1 MENYNVSCSLCN
13 EPAVITDNKHSYC
26 LDHYSDR
33 KTLKAIPEKNNEDRS
48 YK

>member
-13 EPAVITDNKHSYC
+13 EPAVITDNKHNYC

-33 KTLKAIPEKNNEDRS
+33 KTLKALSK
-48 YK
+48 KK

>member
-13 EPAVITDNKHSYC
+13 EPAVITDNKHNYC

-33 KTLKAIPEKNNEDRS
+33 KTLKTISKKNKDRNS
-48 YK
+48 R